1 MAWRQIREL
10 VQDVAYLWKHRSAAN
25 KAMDLSA
32 RRIQAEESLRAAR
45 QQLREAEEAREA
57 AIMSALRRSNEDIT
71 MLKDR
76 LTERHKTVMD
86 TLDETDHLAASA
98 TAASAP
104 TTLTGKP
111 TDAATDD
118 AADDA
123 AASAST
129 SSACASAATS
139 DSK

>member
-76 LTERHKTVMD
+76 LTERHKTVMN

-104 TTLTGKP
+104 VTPTGTP
-111 TDAATDD
+111 TDTATD
-118 AADDA
+118 AA

>member
-86 TLDETDHLAASA
+86 TLDETDHLAAGA
-98 TAASAP
+98 TAASARA
-104 TTLTGKP
+104 KP
-111 TDAATDD
+111 IDAATDT
-118 AADDA
+118 A
-123 AASAST
+123 AAPAST
-129 SSACASAATS
+129 SSASASVSTS